1 MTLSKDEAADKAF
14 NAVKIDKNKAKNLQD
29 DVIKE
34 NKVEIDGDS
43 NKYIYNIELITV
55 TPEISHW
62 KVKIDTDTGAVVE
75 KTNLVK
81 EAAETGTGRSTR
93 RYKKYQYQ

>member
-1 MTLSKDEAADKAF
+1 MTLSKK
-14 NAVKIDKNKAKNLQD
+14 
-29 DVIKE
+29 

-62 KVKIDTDTGAVVE
+62 KVKIDADTGAVVE
-75 KTNLVK
+75 KRT
-81 EAAETGTGRSTR
+81 
-93 RYKKYQYQ
+93 

>member
-14 NAVKIDKNKAKNLQD
+14 NAVKIDKNKAKTSKMTLS
-29 DVIKE
+29 KE
-34 NKVEIDGDS
+34 KVEIDGDS

-62 KVKIDTDTGAVVE
+62 KVKIDADTGAVVE
-75 KTNLVK
+75 NEL
-81 EAAETGTGRSTR
+81 S
-93 RYKKYQYQ
+93 